1 MSLARVIF
9 LGFVCMA
16 AGMMQ
21 LGAAVTV
28 SDELLDAIRCVES
41 VSRGDICAI
50 GDNGASIGPY
60 QIMLDYFSDSV
71 SYSASPLRTSNIG
84 NNSLRVIKPVCT
96 TMIRWL
102 YSYIAII
109 YSYT

>member
-1 MSLARVIF
+1 
-9 LGFVCMA
+9 MA

-41 VSRGDICAI
+41 TGDICAI
-50 GDNGASIGPY
+50 GDNGRSIGPY
-60 QIMLDYFSDSV
+60 QIMRAYFNDSV

-84 NNSLRVIKPVCT
+84 NNSLCKLYTASHEVCKFFCLQMSDT
-96 TMIRWL
+96 
-102 YSYIAII
+102 
-109 YSYT
+109 